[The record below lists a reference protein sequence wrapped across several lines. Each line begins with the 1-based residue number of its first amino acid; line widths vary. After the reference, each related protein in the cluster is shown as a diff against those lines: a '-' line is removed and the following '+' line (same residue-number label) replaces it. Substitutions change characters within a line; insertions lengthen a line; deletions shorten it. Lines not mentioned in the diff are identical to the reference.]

1 MKTIAITN
9 QKGGVGKTT
18 TAINLAAGLGILGK
32 KVLIIDI
39 DPQGNAT
46 QGLGISKVKLEKNN
60 NTLYELLI
68 DNNSK
73 VNDFILHTKFENI
86 DLIGSSQ
93 NLSTFDK
100 DYRGTIQKELVL
112 KEKLKK
118 LKYDYDYI
126 LIDCPPSLNSVTLN
140 GMSAANSILIPVQSE
155 FYALEGMTQLL
166 NTIQICKKHLN
177 KKLKIEGILMTM
189 YSTNTNLSESVLDEM
204 KKYFQ
209 SYVYDT
215 IIRRNIAIAEAPSY
229 GEPIMYYDNKSKGAQ
244 DYMVLAEEVIQ
255 NG

>member
-1 MKTIAITN
+1 MKIIAITN

-18 TAINLAAGLGILGK
+18 TAINLAAGIGKLEK

-46 QGLGISKVKLEKNN
+46 QGLGISKMKLEQNN
-60 NTLYELLI
+60 NTIYELLI
-68 DNNSK
+68 DNKSNI
-73 VNDFILHTKFENI
+73 NDFIVHTKFNNV

-93 NLSTFDK
+93 NLAGFDK
-100 DYRGTIQKELVL
+100 EYKGSIQKELVL
-112 KEKLKK
+112 KEKLTK
-118 LKYDYDYI
+118 LTIDYDYI
-126 LIDCPPSLNSVTLN
+126 LVDCPPSLNSITLN
-140 GMSAANSILIPVQSE
+140 GMTAADSILIPVQSE

-166 NTIQICKKHLN
+166 NTIQLCKKHLN

-189 YSTNTNLSESVLDEM
+189 YSTNTNLSESVLEEM
-204 KKYFQ
+204 KKYFET
-209 SYVYDT
+209 YVYNT

-229 GEPIMYYDNKSKGAQ
+229 GEPIMYYDAKSKGAE
-244 DYMVLAEEVIQ
+244 DYMNLAEEVIK

>member
-73 VNDFILHTKFENI
+73 VNDFILHTKFENV

-100 DYRGTIQKELVL
+100 DYRGSIQKELVL
-112 KEKLKK
+112 KERLKE

-177 KKLKIEGILMTM
+177 KNLKIEGILMTM

-229 GEPIMYYDNKSKGAQ
+229 GEPIMYYDNKSKGAK